1 MCNLLEN
8 FCLDL
13 SFMLREL
20 VEEYVNFYINMTGVY
35 CEMEFI
41 WLSFAFIHS
50 SIKFSEHLYD
60 YYLEPF
66 VE

>member
-20 VEEYVNFYINMTGVY
+20 VEEYVSFYIKMTGVY

-50 SIKFSEHLYD
+50 SITCR
-60 YYLEPF
+60 
-66 VE
+66 